1 MERGKQKTNV
11 KKINMERGKQKT
23 NVKLTNL
30 QPVFIKSFKELA
42 LWVPLALHTNST
54 HKAVRI
60 ALLPPVNAK
69 TN

>member
-1 MERGKQKTNV
+1 
-11 KKINMERGKQKT
+11 MERGKQKT

-42 LWVPLALHTNST
+42 LWVPLARHPNAT